1 VKNGSQ
7 IEENKLALHANVFS
21 YDGVNRS
28 PIKAPT
34 KWQPPPPG
42 ATKLNFDA
50 AFCNDSGEAV
60 VGVVA
65 RDHRGAIVMAASKVL
80 DRCKDVEEA
89 ETCVVREGLKLA
101 MDNNLELALLES

>member
-1 VKNGSQ
+1 
-7 IEENKLALHANVFS
+7 LALHANVSFH
-21 YDGVNRS
+21 DGVNRS